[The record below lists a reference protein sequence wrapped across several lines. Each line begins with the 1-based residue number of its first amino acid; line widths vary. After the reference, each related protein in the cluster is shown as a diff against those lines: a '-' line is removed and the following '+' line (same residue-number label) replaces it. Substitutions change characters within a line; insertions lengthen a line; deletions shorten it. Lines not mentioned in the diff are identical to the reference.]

1 MSNEV
6 QERWRELVGVKGKPG
21 PNELMEFSGSGGDR
35 ERGKFRP
42 SEYPRLY
49 TTAVVNDDGTPIAAI
64 TNGIL
69 VTILEN
75 VALLP
80 ELLAEYRDSNNL
92 LRRLLAEAEKVQDGQ
107 LQ

>member
-49 TTAVVNDDGTPIAAI
+49 TLAVVNDDGTPVATI
-64 TNGIL
+64 TNEFLANIL
-69 VTILEN
+69 I
-75 VALLP
+75 
-80 ELLAEYRDSNNL
+80 ELRTNNDL
-92 LRRLLAEAEKVQDGQ
+92 LRKLLLEVEEE
-107 LQ
+107 

>member
-49 TTAVVNDDGTPIAAI
+49 TTAVVNDDGTPIVAT
-64 TNGIL
+64 TNDIL
-69 VTILEN
+69 SAMLE
-75 VALLP
+75 
-80 ELLAEYRDSNNL
+80 ELRTNNDL
-92 LRRLLAEAEKVQDGQ
+92 LRKLLLEVEEE
-107 LQ
+107 L